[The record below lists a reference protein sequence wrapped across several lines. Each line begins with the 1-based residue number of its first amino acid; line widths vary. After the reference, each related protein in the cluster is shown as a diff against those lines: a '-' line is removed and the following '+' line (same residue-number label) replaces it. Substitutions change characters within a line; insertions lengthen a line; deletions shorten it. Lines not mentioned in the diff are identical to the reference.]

1 VWVDVGGW
9 GRLPSV
15 GRQTRFDS
23 VDCATDVSRLLVEG
37 KMREGLERGL
47 ERGAC
52 ERSVREGFEEA
63 GFGQWVG
70 CARQ

>member
-1 VWVDVGGW
+1 
-9 GRLPSV
+9 
-15 GRQTRFDS
+15 
-23 VDCATDVSRLLVEG
+23 LVEG

-63 GFGQWVG
+63 GFEQWVG